1 MKSLLWKSLLW
12 KSCLLLLGLVAA
24 SLALGAPARAQN
36 YPWCAQYMG
45 GDTGGGMNCGF
56 VSFDQCMATVR
67 GMGGFCMANN
77 TYVPPAGARA
87 PAGVRR
93 RSR

>member
-1 MKSLLWKSLLW
+1 MKSWLL
-12 KSCLLLLGLVAA
+12 KSCLPLLGIVAA
-24 SLALGAPARAQN
+24 SIALGTPARAQN

-56 VSFDQCMATVR
+56 VSFEQCMATVR

-77 TYVPPAGARA
+77 TYVPPAGPRA
-87 PAGVRR
+87 PNMRR
-93 RSR
+93 RSY